1 MDKPIERD
9 YLRML
14 PVLLSPGEWYLQVR
28 HGLTGDWE
36 TKQHFT
42 RDGLV
47 KAMESLL
54 EDVTDITAEVIG
66 VEIERQQEEQSE
78 SESESLEDQ
87 GAALVRQWR
96 RRIAPKARA

>member
-54 EDVTDITAEVIG
+54 EDVTDITTEVIG
-66 VEIERQQEEQSE
+66 AEIERQQSEQSE
-78 SESESLEDQ
+78 PESLEEQ
-87 GAALVRQWR
+87 CAELVRQWR